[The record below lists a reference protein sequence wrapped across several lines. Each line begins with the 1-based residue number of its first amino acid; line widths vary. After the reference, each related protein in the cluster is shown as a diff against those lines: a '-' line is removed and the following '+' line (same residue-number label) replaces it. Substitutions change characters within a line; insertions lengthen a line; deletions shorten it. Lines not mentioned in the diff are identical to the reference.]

1 MAGRVLNND
10 EVVTAHALATL
21 TDEQMIEPVEC
32 WAVTRP
38 LKLGTTEFK
47 RLETVVARIM
57 SQDCFAHIIAWCNV
71 QGMDARLRRTPLS
84 YKFFRLRLH
93 LTANCRI
100 STTSVDVEFYPRF
113 VGRLR

>member
-57 SQDCFAHIIAWCNV
+57 SQDCFAHIIVEGRTTVTHGAFSVTHGVTFRAWMRGCA
-71 QGMDARLRRTPLS
+71 G
-84 YKFFRLRLH
+84 H
-93 LTANCRI
+93 LYH
-100 STTSVDVEFYPRF
+100 TSFSGCDCI
-113 VGRLR
+113 

>member
-1 MAGRVLNND
+1 
-10 EVVTAHALATL
+10 
-21 TDEQMIEPVEC
+21 MIEPVEC

-57 SQDCFAHIIAWCNV
+57 SQDCFAHIIVEGSNDCNTWSVLRDAWCNV